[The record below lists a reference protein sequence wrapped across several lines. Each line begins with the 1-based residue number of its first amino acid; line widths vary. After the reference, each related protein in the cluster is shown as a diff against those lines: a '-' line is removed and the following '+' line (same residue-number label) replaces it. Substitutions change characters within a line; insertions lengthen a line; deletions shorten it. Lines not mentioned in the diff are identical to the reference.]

1 MQPFATFDELQLHL
15 GRTLDDQFAAEQ
27 ALALSSGAVRAY
39 CRWEISRNA
48 AADMQAYGDGSHLL
62 SLPTLRLNDVISI
75 AVDRADLGPI
85 VWSDDLNW
93 GRKGQIHR
101 TAGWCKDAIVD
112 VVCDHGYDDD
122 ELPEV
127 IKLVTLDAASRQLIN
142 PENLVSAST
151 GEVSRSWS
159 SSGVSTNG
167 LSTLHQVLLDNYRLM

>member
-27 ALALSSGAVRAY
+27 ALALSSGAVRSY
-39 CRWEISRNA
+39 CRWEISRNT

-62 SLPTLRLNDVISI
+62 SLPTLLLNSVTSI
-75 AVDRADLGPI
+75 AVDGIDIGPI
-85 VWSDDLNW
+85 VWSQDLNW

-101 TAGWCKDAIVD
+101 TGGWCKDTIVD
-112 VVCDHGYDDD
+112 VVCDHGYDSD
-122 ELPEV
+122 ELPDV
-127 IKLVTLDAASRQLIN
+127 ITLVTLDAAARQLSN

-159 SSGVSTNG
+159 SSSGSASG
-167 LSTLHQVLLDNYRLM
+167 LSSLHQVLLDNYRLI